1 MYIPKDNDMLYSM
14 VNMKLRDQY
23 DSLEDFCECED
34 IDPARLI
41 ARLNGAGYEYDEE
54 HNKFT
59 PILDPLLSSDNS
71 DSSHSF
77 ESFDNS
83 EYSDNSDISDNS
95 SQINLKND

>member
-34 IDPARLI
+34 VDPARLI
-41 ARLNGAGYEYDEE
+41 ARLNGAGYEYDEV

-59 PILDPLLSSDNS
+59 PILDPLL
-71 DSSHSF
+71 
-77 ESFDNS
+77 
-83 EYSDNSDISDNS
+83 Y
-95 SQINLKND
+95 KNNRKNEKLF